1 MPWSAVVSSRFA
13 ALCVA
18 LLGAAALLAGCATR
32 PRTTLEMTWVSPQ
45 LPPAPF
51 KKLLIITVS
60 AEEMVQIAFQDQ
72 MAASLKARGVNAV
85 ASKRYFTRYTEAEK
99 TRFRR
104 SIEES
109 DADYVLL
116 ARVTRTER
124 SDREDNVMTIGDA
137 TGLYTAYD
145 RYVSVARSG
154 GDYSVKTVTTEAS
167 IFAVQSEK
175 MIWSAR
181 TRTAN
186 ANVTTGADF
195 APQYIDVILDA
206 MQKDKLL

>member
-1 MPWSAVVSSRFA
+1 
-13 ALCVA
+13 L
-18 LLGAAALLAGCATR
+18 LLGVAALLAGCATK
-32 PRTTLEMTWVSPQ
+32 PRTNLEMTWVSPQ

-72 MAASLKARGVNAV
+72 MAAALKARGVNAV

-99 TRFRR
+99 ARFKQ
-104 SIEES
+104 SIDDS
-109 DADYVLL
+109 GADFVLL

-124 SDREDNVMTIGDA
+124 SDREDNVMTFGDA

-167 IFAVQSEK
+167 IFQVQSEK

-186 ANVTTGADF
+186 ANVTTAENF
-195 APQYIDVILDA
+195 APQYIDVIIDA
-206 MQKDKLL
+206 MKKDKLL